1 MSFLTL
7 LRRVAMTLLFILL
20 PAASGWACTPVF
32 VRGQASTLR
41 LNVGQLTVP
50 ADARPGT
57 PLYHKSFAWNRLSDG
72 GEQWIAARTIRTG
85 YHRCCWT
92 VCCPGSDATDGLS
105 N

>member
-7 LRRVAMTLLFILL
+7 LRRVALTLLFILL

-32 VRGQASTLR
+32 VRGQASPLR

-72 GEQWIAARTIRTG
+72 GEQWI
-85 YHRCCWT
+85 RCA
-92 VCCPGSDATDGLS
+92 DDL
-105 N
+105 

>member
-50 ADARPGT
+50 AGQSAVR
-57 PLYHKSFAWNRLSDG
+57 
-72 GEQWIAARTIRTG
+72 
-85 YHRCCWT
+85 
-92 VCCPGSDATDGLS
+92 GSDATDGLS